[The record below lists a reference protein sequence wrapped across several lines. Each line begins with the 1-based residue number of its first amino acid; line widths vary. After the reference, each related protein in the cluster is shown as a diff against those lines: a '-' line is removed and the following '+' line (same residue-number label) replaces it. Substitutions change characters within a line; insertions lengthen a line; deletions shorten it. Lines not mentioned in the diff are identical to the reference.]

1 MRVRACGRAFL
12 RAQHRLLGSTFCGCE
27 LTRSANLACYLLL
40 CALCATFGGG
50 LRLQTMVQLIVYRG
64 IQGCSA
70 GGLMTLSQI
79 VIGDLVSP
87 RERGKYSGFIAL
99 TFSISS
105 VLGPVLGG
113 LFADGASWRWV
124 FYINLP
130 VGAFAIA
137 FIFYKCGVRW
147 GDVCLCIR
155 LCLIVCICTS
165 LCLHLRL
172 RQPTPTLSLC
182 IFGVRVCFCACFCV
196 FLCVVLVVPGSV

>member
-1 MRVRACGRAFL
+1 MCARVGVPFCARNT
-12 RAQHRLLGSTFCGCE
+12 GSSEVLFCGCE
-27 LTRSANLACYLLL
+27 LTRSANFACYLLL

-79 VIGDLVSP
+79 VLGDLVSP
-87 RERGKYSGFIAL
+87 RERGKYAGFIAL

-147 GDVCLCIR
+147 GTCVCLCIR